1 MAYIIY
7 RYLSILLAF
16 VARRVGFLNSKL
28 RIRNQGLSQ
37 QQVDEITE
45 CIWIHC
51 ASLGEFE
58 QGKVLIDA
66 LRTRYPEQYLVLTFY
81 SSSGFE
87 KRKSYSKV
95 DRVYYLPYDTPK
107 EIHEFL
113 DKINPILV
121 LFVKYEFWFNFLDIL
136 NRRGVPFFFV
146 SAVFRPG
153 QYLFVGSFS
162 SLLTRILKAA
172 HIFVQNQESLEL
184 LQSVG
189 YRRITIAG
197 DTRIDRVMELRDQ
210 EFKWTALEEW
220 IGERSVIIAGSTW
233 SKDENLI
240 ARVMPEYP
248 SMKWIIAPHEVNRDH
263 LEKMKQ
269 TFGEKALFLSDIGM
283 EQSIPYDK
291 NLLIIDRIGIL
302 SVLYRYGS
310 LAYIGGGFGSGIHNT
325 LEPAVYGLPLI
336 FGPRYSKFQEAV
348 DFIDLQVAQSIRNAG
363 ELAEAL
369 NYFRNPRHQQKV
381 RNRLHEYFLQHSGS
395 VNTILGHLDKIL
407 IKKL

>member
-1 MAYIIY
+1 MAYFIY

-153 QYLFVGSFS
+153 QYLF
-162 SLLTRILKAA
+162 
-172 HIFVQNQESLEL
+172 
-184 LQSVG
+184 
-189 YRRITIAG
+189 
-197 DTRIDRVMELRDQ
+197 
-210 EFKWTALEEW
+210 
-220 IGERSVIIAGSTW
+220 
-233 SKDENLI
+233 
-240 ARVMPEYP
+240 
-248 SMKWIIAPHEVNRDH
+248 
-263 LEKMKQ
+263 
-269 TFGEKALFLSDIGM
+269 
-283 EQSIPYDK
+283 
-291 NLLIIDRIGIL
+291 
-302 SVLYRYGS
+302 
-310 LAYIGGGFGSGIHNT
+310 
-325 LEPAVYGLPLI
+325 
-336 FGPRYSKFQEAV
+336 
-348 DFIDLQVAQSIRNAG
+348 
-363 ELAEAL
+363 
-369 NYFRNPRHQQKV
+369 
-381 RNRLHEYFLQHSGS
+381 
-395 VNTILGHLDKIL
+395 
-407 IKKL
+407 

>member
-1 MAYIIY
+1 MAYFIY

>member
-1 MAYIIY
+1 MAYFIY

-107 EIHEFL
+107 EIQEFL

>member
-1 MAYIIY
+1 MAYFIY

-172 HIFVQNQESLEL
+172 HIFVQNQGSLEL

>member
-107 EIHEFL
+107 EIQEFL

>member
-1 MAYIIY
+1 MANIIY